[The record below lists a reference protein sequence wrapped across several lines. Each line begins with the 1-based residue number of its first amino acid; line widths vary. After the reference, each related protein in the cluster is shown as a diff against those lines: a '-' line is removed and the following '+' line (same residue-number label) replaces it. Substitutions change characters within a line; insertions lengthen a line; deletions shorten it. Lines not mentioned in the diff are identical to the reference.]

1 MTASSHQTVRLARGR
16 HHGPEDGVCVMEL
29 ASMLAGE
36 PFTDSPRSVCPV
48 LGCFLLA
55 YNDLVDDDRRQDLY
69 WAAAAVVGTRADR
82 RTEGERARLCVE
94 QLEQTPGFRRPRI
107 LWRHRHTAAE
117 AARVLALG
125 GADRHRQ
132 ALELLRRMIAAGC
145 DRAAGPTARG
155 PSPRQRISQRAQ

>member
-1 MTASSHQTVRLARGR
+1 MTVSSHQTVRLARGKHDR
-16 HHGPEDGVCVMEL
+16 PEHGVCVMEL

-82 RTEGERARLCVE
+82 CLERERARLCLE
-94 QLEQTPGFRRPRI
+94 ALEQTSGLRRRWMLWRPR
-107 LWRHRHTAAE
+107 RTAAQ
-117 AARVLALG
+117 AARVLARG
-125 GADRHRQ
+125 GADQHRQ
-132 ALELLRRMIAAGC
+132 ALELLRHMIAAGC
-145 DRAAGPTARG
+145 DGRPARPAHRSSHPQG
-155 PSPRQRISQRAQ
+155 DTQVAR